1 MNEERIPHIV
11 PTLQPVS
18 TIGAATLTRIAFRG
32 GDLDEV
38 LQQLIASID
47 GSANDAGVMLD
58 ASLVL
63 QLVFRR
69 EEALRLQR
77 QALEQCTLFRVRGAT
92 APPASPRLKLLALVA
107 PGDLMVNTPLE
118 FIVEGSSVQL
128 DLLYLLPDR
137 ELPESAPDH
146 DLLFLAVS
154 EPDDNMVLL
163 ERIARIAERWPRPVV
178 NDARR
183 IMRLSRPE
191 VFAML
196 HDLPGVHM
204 PPTVMV
210 ERLQLTELESSA
222 DAATR
227 LLFEAGFPL
236 LVRPVGS
243 HAGAGLEKLDGPGE
257 LSAYLERSDA
267 GRFYVTPFVDY
278 ASSDGLFR
286 KYRIVFLEGKPYLCH
301 MAISESWMLHYA
313 NAGMEKSQAKRDEE
327 ARAMETFETGFA
339 RRHERALEE
348 IYRRVGLEYLVIDCG
363 ESPDGRLLLFEAD
376 AAMVIHSMDPPDLFP
391 YKKAHME
398 RVFQAFY
405 AMLAAKAGRAAAGS
419 TG

>member
-301 MAISESWMLHYA
+301 MAISESWMIHYL
-313 NAGMEKSQAKRDEE
+313 NAGMDKSAAKREEE
-327 ARAMETFETGFA
+327 ARTMANFDRDFA
-339 RRHERALEE
+339 ERHREALEAVDRAL
-348 IYRRVGLEYLVIDCG
+348 GLDYAGIDCG
-363 ESPDGRLLLFEAD
+363 ESRDGRLFVFEAD
-376 AAMVIHSMDPPDLFP
+376 VAMVIHTMDPPELYP
-391 YKKAHME
+391 YKPGQMQK
-398 RVFQAFY
+398 VFAAFFR
-405 AMLAAKAGRAAAGS
+405 MLEKIRDRPA
-419 TG
+419 